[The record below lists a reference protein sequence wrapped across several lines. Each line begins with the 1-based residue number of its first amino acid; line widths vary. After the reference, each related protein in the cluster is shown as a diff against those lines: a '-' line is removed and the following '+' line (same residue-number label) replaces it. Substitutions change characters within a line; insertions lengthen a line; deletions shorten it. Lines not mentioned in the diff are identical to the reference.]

1 MISSPQRARTL
12 SEREVVDG
20 GNGWRQWVA
29 AFRAAK
35 ETRLPWEEDADVASA
50 RRLKETLPVQFGRFR
65 SKKIANPHAYTKS
78 AVIAGQ
84 PVCQCVCLSDP
95 PLGMNRGSGETCR
108 LGLRSRLRV

>member
-1 MISSPQRARTL
+1 MS
-12 SEREVVDG
+12 
-20 GNGWRQWVA
+20 

-65 SKKIANPHAYTKS
+65 SKNIANPHAYTKS

-84 PVCQCVCLSDP
+84 PVCVCV
-95 PLGMNRGSGETCR
+95 
-108 LGLRSRLRV
+108 